1 MESTLQPGFVFHQRL
16 SPINYKFNHKTL
28 LILINLNELKIINK
42 LFFFSVNSFNLF
54 GFNFKDHGKR
64 KTDSNPKNFIEE
76 KIINKFPKNLTNFKN
91 IIYYGPSGVGKY
103 TQMLCSIKKYSQR
116 SRY

>member
-1 MESTLQPGFVFHQRL
+1 MESTLQPGLVFHQRL

-64 KTDSNPKNFIEE
+64 KNDSNPKNFIEE
-76 KIINKFPKNLTNFKN
+76 KILKKFKIFKN
-91 IIYYGPSGVGKY
+91 EKIY
-103 TQMLCSIKKYSQR
+103 KKTIFIFSNYN
-116 SRY
+116 